1 MSDILIKNG
10 LIYDGSG
17 DLPFQGDILIEGDKI
32 VEIAP
37 GIEKERRRDHRCHR
51 EGGNSRFH

>member
-17 DLPFQGDILIEGDKI
+17 SLPFQGDILIEDPWIK
-32 VEIAP
+32 
-37 GIEKERRRDHRCHR
+37 DC
-51 EGGNSRFH
+51 